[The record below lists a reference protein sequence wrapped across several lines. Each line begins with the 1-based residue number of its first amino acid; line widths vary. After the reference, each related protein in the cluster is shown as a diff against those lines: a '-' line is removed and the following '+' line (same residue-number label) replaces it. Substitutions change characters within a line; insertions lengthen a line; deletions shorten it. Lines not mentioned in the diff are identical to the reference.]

1 MTISVNTNASALQ
14 ALQNLNAT
22 NKQLEDTQTRINTGL
37 RVSGAKD
44 NGAIYAIAQNLRS
57 DVAGLTAVT
66 QSLDRGISSVTTALA
81 AGESISDLLI
91 EMKAKAAAA
100 SDQGQDPASRAALNN
115 EFISLRDQIT
125 TIVNNAEFNGTNM
138 LKTAGDGVAALANE
152 NGTQTINISP
162 EDLSLSG
169 GTVLLTTTTTLG
181 STATTAAAV
190 LALIAGSLTNVNAA
204 LGRLGT
210 GQKSLET
217 HRTFISKL
225 SDTLEVGIGNLVDA
239 DLAKESARLQALQVK
254 QQLGVQALSIANQAP
269 QAILQLFGR

>member
-22 NKQLEDTQTRINTGL
+22 NRQLEDTQTRINTGL

-44 NGAIYAIAQNLRS
+44 NGAVYAIAQNLRS

-66 QSLDRGISSVTTALA
+66 QSLDRGISSVTIALS
-81 AGESISDLLI
+81 AGESISDLLN

-100 SDQGQDPASRAALNN
+100 SDLGLDSASRAAINN
-115 EFISLRDQIT
+115 EFVSLRDQIN
-125 TIVNNAEFNGTNM
+125 TIVNNADFNGTNM
-138 LKTAGDGVAALANE
+138 IKSSGSSVAALANE
-152 NGTQTINISP
+152 NGSQTINVSA

-181 STATTAAAV
+181 SSATTAATV
-190 LALIAGSLTNVNAA
+190 LAAIDGSITNVNAA

-217 HRTFISKL
+217 HKTFISKL
-225 SDTLEVGIGNLVDA
+225 SDTLTVGIGNLVDA
-239 DLAKESARLQALQVK
+239 DLAKESANLQALQVK

-269 QAILQLFGR
+269 QSILQLFR

>member
-1 MTISVNTNASALQ
+1 MVVSVNTNASALQ

-22 NKQLEDTQTRINTGL
+22 NRQLEATQTRINTGL

-44 NGAIYAIAQNLRS
+44 NGAVYAIAQNLRS

-66 QSLDRGISSVTTALA
+66 QSLDRGISSVTIALA
-81 AGESISDLLI
+81 AGESISDLLN

-100 SDQGQDPASRAALNN
+100 SDLGLDAASRAAINN
-115 EFISLRDQIT
+115 EFISLRDQIN
-125 TIVNNAEFNGTNM
+125 TIVNNADFNGTNM
-138 LKTAGDGVAALANE
+138 IKAGGSSVAALANE
-152 NGTQTINISP
+152 NGSQTINVNA

-181 STATTAAAV
+181 SSATTAANV
-190 LALIAGSLTNVNAA
+190 LAQIDGSITNVNAA

-217 HRTFISKL
+217 HKTFISKL
-225 SDTLEVGIGNLVDA
+225 SDTLTVGIGNLVDA
-239 DLAKESARLQALQVK
+239 DLAKESANLQALQVK

-269 QAILQLFGR
+269 QSILQLFR

>member
-14 ALQNLNAT
+14 ALQNLNLT
-22 NKQLEDTQTRINTGL
+22 NAQLEETQTHINTGL
-37 RVSGAKD
+37 RVAGAKD
-44 NGAIYAIAQNLRS
+44 NGAVYAIAQNLRS

-66 QSLDRGISSVTTALA
+66 QSLDRGISSVTIALA
-81 AGESISDLLI
+81 AGQSISDLLN

-100 SDQGQDPASRAALNN
+100 SDLGLDAASRAAINN
-115 EFISLRDQIT
+115 EFVSLRDQIN
-125 TIVNNAEFNGTNM
+125 TIVNNADFNGTNM
-138 LKTAGDGVAALANE
+138 IKASGDSIAALANE
-152 NGTQTINISP
+152 NGSQTINVSA

-181 STATTAAAV
+181 SSAGSAAAV
-190 LALIAGSLTNVNAA
+190 LAQIDSSITNVNAA

-217 HRTFISKL
+217 HKTFISKL
-225 SDTLEVGIGNLVDA
+225 SDTLNVGIGNLVDA

-269 QAILQLFGR
+269 QAILQLFR

>member
-22 NKQLEDTQTRINTGL
+22 NRQLEDTQTRINTGL

-44 NGAIYAIAQNLRS
+44 NGAVYAIAQNLRS

-66 QSLDRGISSVTTALA
+66 QSLDRGISSVTIALS
-81 AGESISDLLI
+81 AGESISDLLN

-100 SDQGQDPASRAALNN
+100 SDLGLDAASRAAINN
-115 EFISLRDQIT
+115 EFVSLRDQIN
-125 TIVNNAEFNGTNM
+125 TIVNNADFNGTNM
-138 LKTAGDGVAALANE
+138 IKSGGSSVAALANE
-152 NGTQTINISP
+152 NGSQTINVSA

-181 STATTAAAV
+181 SSATTAATV
-190 LALIAGSLTNVNAA
+190 LAAIDGSITNVNAA

-217 HRTFISKL
+217 HKTFISKL
-225 SDTLEVGIGNLVDA
+225 SDTLTVGIGNLVDA
-239 DLAKESARLQALQVK
+239 DLAKESANLQALQVK

-269 QAILQLFGR
+269 QSILQLFR

>member
-1 MTISVNTNASALQ
+1 MVVSVNTNASALQ

-22 NKQLEDTQTRINTGL
+22 NRQLESTQTRINTGL

-44 NGAIYAIAQNLRS
+44 NGAVYAIAQNLRS

-66 QSLDRGISSVTTALA
+66 QSLDRGISSVTIALS
-81 AGESISDLLI
+81 AGESISDLLN

-100 SDQGQDPASRAALNN
+100 SDLGLDAASRAAINN
-115 EFISLRDQIT
+115 EFISLRDQIN
-125 TIVNNAEFNGTNM
+125 TIVNNADFNGTNM
-138 LKTAGDGVAALANE
+138 IKSGGDGVAALANE
-152 NGTQTINISP
+152 NGSQTINVNP

-181 STATTAAAV
+181 SSATTAASV
-190 LALIAGSLTNVNAA
+190 LSLIEGSITNVNAA

-217 HRTFISKL
+217 HKTFISKL
-225 SDTLEVGIGNLVDA
+225 SDTLTVGIGNLVDA
-239 DLAKESARLQALQVK
+239 DLAKESANLQALQVK

-269 QAILQLFGR
+269 QAILQLFR

>member
-14 ALQNLNAT
+14 ALQNLNLT
-22 NKQLEDTQTRINTGL
+22 NAQLEETQTHINTGL
-37 RVSGAKD
+37 RVAGAKD
-44 NGAIYAIAQNLRS
+44 NGAVYAIAQNLRS

-66 QSLDRGISSVTTALA
+66 QSLDRGISSVTIALA
-81 AGESISDLLI
+81 AGQSISDLLN

-100 SDQGQDPASRAALNN
+100 SDLGLDAASRAAINN
-115 EFISLRDQIT
+115 EFISLRDQIN
-125 TIVNNAEFNGTNM
+125 TIVNNADFNGTNM
-138 LKTAGDGVAALANE
+138 IKASGDSIAALANE
-152 NGTQTINISP
+152 NGSQTINVSA

-181 STATTAAAV
+181 SSAGSAAAV
-190 LALIAGSLTNVNAA
+190 LAQIDSSITNVNAA

-217 HRTFISKL
+217 HKTFISKL
-225 SDTLEVGIGNLVDA
+225 SDTLNVGIGNLVDA

-269 QAILQLFGR
+269 QAILQLFR

>member
-37 RVSGAKD
+37 RVAGAKD
-44 NGAIYAIAQNLRS
+44 NGAVYAIAQNLRS

-66 QSLDRGISSVTTALA
+66 QSLDRGISSVTIALS
-81 AGESISDLLI
+81 AGESISDLLN

-100 SDQGQDPASRAALNN
+100 SDLGLDSASRAAINN
-115 EFISLRDQIT
+115 EFISLRNQIN
-125 TIVNNAEFNGTNM
+125 TIVNNADFNGTNM
-138 LKTAGDGVAALANE
+138 IKASGSSVAALANE
-152 NGTQTINISP
+152 NGSQTINVSA

-181 STATTAAAV
+181 SSATTAAAV
-190 LALIAGSLTNVNAA
+190 LSQIDSSITNVNAA

-225 SDTLEVGIGNLVDA
+225 SDTLTTGIGNLVDA
-239 DLAKESARLQALQVK
+239 DLAKESANLQALQVK
-254 QQLGVQALSIANQAP
+254 QQLGVQALSIANQSP
-269 QAILQLFGR
+269 QSILQLFR

>member
-22 NKQLEDTQTRINTGL
+22 NKQLEETQTHINTGL
-37 RVSGAKD
+37 RVAGAKD
-44 NGAIYAIAQNLRS
+44 NGAVYAIAQNLRS

-66 QSLDRGISSVTTALA
+66 QSLDRGISSVTIALA
-81 AGESISDLLI
+81 AGQSISDLLN

-100 SDQGQDPASRAALNN
+100 SDLGLDAASRAAINN
-115 EFISLRDQIT
+115 EFISLRDQIN
-125 TIVNNAEFNGTNM
+125 TIVNNADFNGTNM
-138 LKTAGDGVAALANE
+138 IKAGGDSIAALANE
-152 NGTQTINISP
+152 NGSQTINVSA

-181 STATTAAAV
+181 ASATTASAV
-190 LALIAGSLTNVNAA
+190 LAQIDSSITNVNAA

-217 HRTFISKL
+217 HKTFISKL
-225 SDTLEVGIGNLVDA
+225 SDTLNVGIGNLVDA
-239 DLAKESARLQALQVK
+239 DLAKESAHLQALQVK

-269 QAILQLFGR
+269 QAILQLFR

>member
-22 NKQLEDTQTRINTGL
+22 NRQLEETQTRINTGL

-44 NGAIYAIAQNLRS
+44 NGAVYAIAQNLRS

-100 SDQGQDPASRAALNN
+100 SDEGQDAASRTALNN
-115 EFISLRDQIT
+115 EFISLRDQIN

-138 LKTAGDGVAALANE
+138 LKAGGDDVKALANE
-152 NGTQTINISP
+152 NGTQTINVSA

-181 STATTAAAV
+181 SSATTAAAV
-190 LALIAGSLTNVNAA
+190 LAQIDSSITNVNAA

-217 HRTFISKL
+217 HKTFISKL
-225 SDTLEVGIGNLVDA
+225 SDTLDVGIGNLVDA
-239 DLAKESARLQALQVK
+239 DLAKESASLQALQVK

-269 QAILQLFGR
+269 QAILQLFR

>member
-22 NKQLEDTQTRINTGL
+22 NKQLEETQTHINTGL
-37 RVSGAKD
+37 RVAGAKD
-44 NGAIYAIAQNLRS
+44 NGAVYAIAQNLRS

-66 QSLDRGISSVTTALA
+66 QSLDRGISSVTIALA
-81 AGESISDLLI
+81 AGQSISDLLN

-100 SDQGQDPASRAALNN
+100 SDLGLDAASRAAINN
-115 EFISLRDQIT
+115 EFISLRDQIN
-125 TIVNNAEFNGTNM
+125 TIVNNADFNGTNM
-138 LKTAGDGVAALANE
+138 IKAGGDSIAALANE
-152 NGTQTINISP
+152 NGSQTINVSA

-181 STATTAAAV
+181 SSADDALRAV
-190 LALIAGSLTNVNAA
+190 LAQIDSSITNVNAA

-217 HRTFISKL
+217 HKTFISKL
-225 SDTLEVGIGNLVDA
+225 SDTLNVGIGNLVDA
-239 DLAKESARLQALQVK
+239 DLAKESAHLQALQVK

-269 QAILQLFGR
+269 QAILQLFR